1 MNPIQ
6 AFLLRARQELASMDE
21 DTVPNPLAGVTGPT
35 EFRYNP
41 LRKVPVVGG
50 LINRTVNAPLHSA
63 GLITEGANKFAS
75 TTAGEIALLASLVQS
90 RLGDQNHPATRAAN
104 AALAEG
110 PLHPGRALDALR
122 NGPDTGSA
130 WLAGGLDMALNP
142 LNRTA
147 SIGKIAAGLQPG
159 RLASGVGTTG
169 RVLEGVNQ
177 LSTLPF
183 GLSRAGMSKMAGR
196 LEDLAT
202 PEAVRRV
209 SPQLRGVLD
218 KLAQTDIAPAPP
230 ALNVPTVRPLIGQP
244 APFNPRT
251 PQEIRELQQLIDRSG
266 REYSHATSVEAGKQ
280 ARKLAFDGR
289 EIDRLAAQSQG
300 EYDRALALEG
310 RQIDR
315 LAAQSEREYGRVAAK
330 EGRTIDYLAAQ
341 SEKEY
346 QRAQRLTPLQGPQ
359 QVIGPINPVPREA
372 IGPREE
378 LAARLLPAP
387 PPIGGR
393 PGMPRDLGDVTPPT
407 TIDFPQPS
415 GTRAE
420 ALSQLSSDE
429 IDTLVR
435 VAYPGDSAIA
445 NAIAAHPDP
454 TDLAD
459 AAIQRITVD
468 NHALAALATA
478 DDALARKLAYLPEP
492 DEIAAVVSPSARTA
506 TEAASAA
513 IPTPAPVQAISADG
527 AQGFADLIASR
538 DDGKMGAY
546 LPNAGFF
553 AKRLGISVEEA
564 QGYID
569 DLVRRGVVGD
579 ERGVLAFRPGAIT
592 PRVNPAG
599 NVDIPAVDNAAG
611 GGGGGGMGILPFPGG
626 LSGPVGR
633 AVLPAAA
640 GGLSGALAGAGV
652 GAATDDED
660 RIGGA
665 LKGGLIGAGVGY
677 AAGGGASLAGL
688 DTAVKAALPKY
699 VAGSMLD
706 PGMHADGL
714 RQFAKAMDEAKGLT
728 GVPGAGAKLGAANAQ
743 WRAQVVNTLKQIPQD
758 ALSRAFVMWGIASKE
773 FGASGADLRRWQA
786 GLRQER
792 ATGVSNL
799 ANPVTQKL
807 RALGLQGKL
816 ADLGETYGVDFG
828 GSLDLDPARKQF
840 TAGGR
845 ALTGALLGLG
855 SAAKTVNP
863 VAPIYGA
870 IRGYFAPGVD
880 AYIRFINGI
889 QHDAFRFALAEKALD
904 RDVPRLADDFL
915 FELASKGHNVKSLE
929 RMGGFF
935 SAADVAAVAGPQ
947 AGKDWGALVE
957 ALVQGQGDRIAF
969 LGGDFR
975 KSSETGAERAISK
988 IAPFSRWSIRYAP
1001 VLAEIALRHPRAAL
1015 IAGRELNRQQEEAK
1029 AQGKKAYQAGITITD
1044 KTPLVG
1050 LAARARNGGAEGSL
1064 TLDPIGALMPYGDLL
1079 GKGEEL
1085 PEDATGYQKVTSAA
1099 SRVGL
1104 SPTPAITAA
1113 MYVAG
1118 QTPFAPSSLSRT
1130 AGLEASVEAL
1140 PAALRLVGLKSADL
1154 PQLRSGRQL
1163 LDAGRDLLKPVTG
1176 EGAVAASDPVLKR
1189 YAELVLELRG
1199 TPLSDPRNKDLVL
1212 SIGEPDNRLWQLAS
1226 LQARTSGA
1234 ATNLTGMISP
1244 VQTVGQ
1250 TKEAAAAQR
1259 AGKLP
1264 VTDYEISQAPKS
1276 QQAGMRAQL
1285 DRVIA
1290 QNPAIATYRNIN
1302 PKARR
1307 ATLLAE
1313 FDTKNAR
1320 LRQVAPALFAERRKL
1335 YEESL
1340 P

>member
-1 MNPIQ
+1 M
-6 AFLLRARQELASMDE
+6 
-21 DTVPNPLAGVTGPT
+21 
-35 EFRYNP
+35 
-41 LRKVPVVGG
+41 
-50 LINRTVNAPLHSA
+50 
-63 GLITEGANKFAS
+63 
-75 TTAGEIALLASLVQS
+75 
-90 RLGDQNHPATRAAN
+90 
-104 AALAEG
+104 
-110 PLHPGRALDALR
+110 
-122 NGPDTGSA
+122 
-130 WLAGGLDMALNP
+130 
-142 LNRTA
+142 
-147 SIGKIAAGLQPG
+147 
-159 RLASGVGTTG
+159 
-169 RVLEGVNQ
+169 
-177 LSTLPF
+177 
-183 GLSRAGMSKMAGR
+183 
-196 LEDLAT
+196 
-202 PEAVRRV
+202 
-209 SPQLRGVLD
+209 
-218 KLAQTDIAPAPP
+218 
-230 ALNVPTVRPLIGQP
+230 RPLIGQP

-599 NVDIPAVDNAAG
+599 NVDIPAVDNAATIARGQAAKADLFGDAADVAATIPTVDEPWNRPLDDLLREGAKRASHLPSPKSPVSGGKTFYHVVPEGYQPGDPLFSAVELKKQRGINVQDKWGDEYPNYLKSPDAKQISLAESYAEAVDVLHSFLDGKGTILAVDVPQGAKIARNGEGYPVINKMIPAEWLREVPKPKALNAAEKAAASPKSLGGDIAAG